1 MSERRVVIVANGGA
15 NIASLQF
22 ALQRLEAASVVSADA
37 AQIRAASHVILPG
50 VGAAADAMSR
60 LRGNRL
66 DSLIPTLQQPVLG
79 ICLGMQ
85 LLYEASQ
92 EGDARCLGIIPGR
105 AALLERS
112 ADRPVPHM
120 GWNTLEIRRP
130 CALLEGLA
138 DGDYAYFVH
147 SYALGVSAATV
158 ASTGYGASFS
168 ACVQWRNFYG
178 AQFHPERS
186 AAVGA
191 RLLGNFLA
199 IH

>member
-1 MSERRVVIVANGGA
+1 
-15 NIASLQF
+15 
-22 ALQRLEAASVVSADA
+22 
-37 AQIRAASHVILPG
+37 
-50 VGAAADAMSR
+50 
-60 LRGNRL
+60 
-66 DSLIPTLQQPVLG
+66 
-79 ICLGMQ
+79 
-85 LLYEASQ
+85 
-92 EGDARCLGIIPGR
+92 
-105 AALLERS
+105 
-112 ADRPVPHM
+112 M

-191 RLLGNFLA
+191 RLLENFLA